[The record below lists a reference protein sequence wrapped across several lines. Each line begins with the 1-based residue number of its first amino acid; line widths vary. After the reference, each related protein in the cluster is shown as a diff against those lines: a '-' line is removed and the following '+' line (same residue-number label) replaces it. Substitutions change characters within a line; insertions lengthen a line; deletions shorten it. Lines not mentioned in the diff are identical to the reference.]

1 VRLEREHCG
10 HKAKPA
16 RRLNNLPEERLVAEM
31 HSVEV
36 SDGQSAVE
44 LLPGAGQSAKDVSGG
59 EKIHH
64 SDGSFHARL
73 VIIGWVKGQERV
85 ERLMRSDARNRC
97 SARTIAHGRLNGYKD
112 DQL

>member
-1 VRLEREHCG
+1 MRLERQHCG

-59 EKIHH
+59 EKINHQA
-64 SDGSFHARL
+64 SPFMLGS
-73 VIIGWVKGQERV
+73 
-85 ERLMRSDARNRC
+85 
-97 SARTIAHGRLNGYKD
+97 
-112 DQL
+112 